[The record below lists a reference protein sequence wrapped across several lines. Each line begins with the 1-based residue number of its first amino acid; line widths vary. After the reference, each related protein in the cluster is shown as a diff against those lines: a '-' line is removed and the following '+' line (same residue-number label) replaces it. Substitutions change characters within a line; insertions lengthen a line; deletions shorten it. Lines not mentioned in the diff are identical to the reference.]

1 MLPLNQYQI
10 FQLLNL
16 NNITKEAYLTMGL
29 LRKYNIDNYRFSLV
43 FFIVALSAIGI
54 LLIGSA
60 NPGYQKTQIMGLIL
74 GLVLMVI
81 FSLLDY
87 HFILFFYRIIYI
99 VNVILLVLVQL
110 VGKEVKGA
118 TRWLQI
124 TDSFQFQPSE
134 LAKILLILFSAQ
146 YIMEHEDDL
155 NTWQILLRIVL
166 LYAVPIF
173 LILKQPDLSTS
184 ITIIFILC
192 AIIYVGGLSYKII
205 GTFFAVAIPLGVGFL
220 VLVEKIGDK
229 ILYAH
234 QYKRIMAWI
243 HPEEYINS
251 EGYQQANSII
261 AIGSGQLTGKGLNN
275 NVISSVKNGNYIS
288 EPQTDFIFSIAG
300 EELGF
305 IGSVLIVLLL
315 GLIVYSCIKV
325 AKNACDLAGRL
336 IAIGM
341 AAFVGFQGFV
351 NIAVATGLIPNTGIP
366 LPFVSYGLTSL
377 VSLFIGMGIVLNV
390 ELQKKS
396 VR

>member
-1 MLPLNQYQI
+1 MSI
-10 FQLLNL
+10 F
-16 NNITKEAYLTMGL
+16 K
-29 LRKYNIDNYRFSLV
+29 KYNFDNYRFSLV
-43 FFIVALSAIGI
+43 FFLVAISVLGV
-54 LLIGSA
+54 LLVGSA
-60 NPGYQKTQIMGLIL
+60 NPEYQKTQLLGLIL
-74 GLVLMVI
+74 GLIVMAVV
-81 FSLLDY
+81 SLFDY

-99 VNVILLVLVQL
+99 FNFILLALVPII
-110 VGKEVKGA
+110 GKEVKGA

-124 TDSFQFQPSE
+124 TDSFTFQPSE
-134 LAKILLILFSAQ
+134 LSKILLILFSAQ

-155 NTWQILLRIVL
+155 NTWQFLLRLLV
-166 LYAVPIF
+166 LYALPII
-173 LILKQPDLSTS
+173 LILQQPDLSTS
-184 ITIIFILC
+184 ITIMFILC
-192 AIIYVGGLSYKII
+192 TLIFVGGLSYKII
-205 GTFFAVAIPLGVGFL
+205 GGVFAVGIPLGVIFL

-243 HPEEYINS
+243 HPEEYLNT
-251 EGYQQANSII
+251 EGYQQANSVT

-305 IGSVLIVLLL
+305 FGSVLIILLL
-315 GLIVYSCIKV
+315 GLIIFSCLRI
-325 AKNACDLAGRL
+325 AKNACDMAGRL

-351 NIAVATGLIPNTGIP
+351 NISVATGLIPNTGIP

-377 VSLFIGMGIVLNV
+377 VSLYLGMGIVLNV
-390 ELQKKS
+390 ELQKKQRS
-396 VR
+396 

>member
-1 MLPLNQYQI
+1 MSIL
-10 FQLLNL
+10 
-16 NNITKEAYLTMGL
+16 K
-29 LRKYNIDNYRFSLV
+29 KYNIDNYRFSLV
-43 FFIVALSAIGI
+43 FYLVALSGIGI

-60 NPGYQKTQIMGLIL
+60 NPDYQKTQIMGLIL
-74 GLVLMVI
+74 GLIVMVI
-81 FSLLDY
+81 VSLFDY
-87 HFILFFYRIIYI
+87 HFILFFYRIIYVI
-99 VNVILLVLVQL
+99 NLILLILVPL

-146 YIMEHEDDL
+146 YIMEHEEDL
-155 NTWQILLRIVL
+155 NSWRILPRLLLLYVLPIVL
-166 LYAVPIF
+166 
-173 LILKQPDLSTS
+173 ILQQPDLSTS
-184 ITIIFILC
+184 ITIMFILC
-192 AIIYVGGLSYKII
+192 AVIYVGGLSYKII
-205 GTFFAVAIPLGVGFL
+205 GTVFAILVPLGAGFL
-220 VLVEKIGDK
+220 ILVEKIGDK

-261 AIGSGQLTGKGLNN
+261 AIGSGKITGKGLNN

-305 IGSVLIVLLL
+305 IGSVVIIILL
-315 GLIVYSCIKV
+315 GLIVFSCLRV
-325 AKNACDLAGRL
+325 AKNACDMAGRL
-336 IAIGM
+336 IAVGM

-351 NIAVATGLIPNTGIP
+351 NIAVATGIIPNTGIP

-377 VSLFIGMGIVLNV
+377 VSLFLGMGIVLNV

-396 VR
+396 FK

>member
-1 MLPLNQYQI
+1 MSI
-10 FQLLNL
+10 F
-16 NNITKEAYLTMGL
+16 K
-29 LRKYNIDNYRFSLV
+29 KYNIDNYRFSLV
-43 FFIVALSAIGI
+43 FFLVAISAIGI

-60 NPGYQKTQIMGLIL
+60 NPDYQKTQIMGLIL
-74 GLVLMVI
+74 GLVIMVI
-81 FSLLDY
+81 VSLLDY
-87 HFILFFYRIIYI
+87 HFVLFFYRIIYI
-99 VNVILLVLVQL
+99 FNLILLFLVPII
-110 VGKEVKGA
+110 GKEVKGA

-124 TDSFQFQPSE
+124 TDSFTFQPSE

-146 YIMEHEDDL
+146 YIMEHEEDL
-155 NTWQILLRIVL
+155 NSWRFLPRLLL
-166 LYAVPIF
+166 LYALPII
-173 LILKQPDLSTS
+173 LILQQPDLSTS

-192 AIIYVGGLSYKII
+192 AVIFVGGLSYKII
-205 GTFFAVAIPLGVGFL
+205 GTVLAVCIPLAAGFL
-220 VLVEKIGDK
+220 ILVEKIGDK

-261 AIGSGQLTGKGLNN
+261 AIGSGKLTGKGLNN

-305 IGSVLIVLLL
+305 IGSILIVILLA
-315 GLIVYSCIKV
+315 LIVFSCLRI

-336 IAIGM
+336 IAVGM

-377 VSLFIGMGIVLNV
+377 VSLFLGMGIVLNV
-390 ELQKKS
+390 ELQKKTYK
-396 VR
+396 